1 MTRLM
6 LAIGVAGLAAC
17 RASSVGPGQGAS
29 SPAAAVEQM
38 LAAARAQDLQA
49 ISAIWGD
56 ERGLVRDREARAE
69 VESRTFIMAC
79 ILRNDK
85 ASVGEVLPAAGGRMI
100 VTADLTQGPRT
111 GTTRFE
117 TSRTAAGRW
126 LVSNMDL
133 PALQNRGFCS
143 RSSP

>member
-6 LAIGVAGLAAC
+6 LAVCLIVAC
-17 RASSVGPGQGAS
+17 RASSVGPGQGAAT
-29 SPAAAVEQM
+29 PAAAVEQL

-56 ERGLVRDREARAE
+56 ERGLVRDREARQE

-85 ASVGEVLPAAGGRMI
+85 ATLGEIMPAAGGRMI
-100 VTADLTQGPRT
+100 VSADLTQGTRT
-111 GTTRFE
+111 GNTRFE
-117 TSRTAAGRW
+117 TARTAAGRW

-133 PALQNRGFCS
+133 PALQNRGFCA
-143 RSSP
+143 RSAP